1 MSKYTIIKCGR
12 LYTGQTDSFL
22 DNMEILVEDDRIKEV
37 DKTVTAVPGAEV
49 VDLSDA
55 TVTPGLIDA
64 HVHFNFGEWRT
75 RMRDTIYEAP
85 IYHGMYALHNA
96 RKSLARGFTAVRHCG
111 SNCDDDWSVVV
122 AKRMIEDGQF
132 DGARMVVA
140 PHYLSTTNGHGD
152 FSKLLYTNPYL
163 ADHIWENF
171 PGRGSGP
178 DEFREVVR
186 KQVKFGAD
194 FIKIFASGGFNSEGD
209 GPEDYTFTD
218 EELQTIIDTA
228 HAMHKKVSSH
238 TYGPDLVRKQLDMGI
253 DGIEHGALIRDPA
266 LLQLMK
272 EKGVDFVPTF
282 TPYEGIIHP
291 DEANLKSQTP
301 GMQRKLR
308 YYGDWLREA
317 REVIVKS
324 DIDLGYGTDFVSV
337 HYPYEGGWEF
347 CNMVN
352 SGVDPMRALAGA
364 TRINAKI
371 LQMENTIGAVA
382 PGYFADIAAWKRD
395 LMTDP
400 YALLDCAFSMKGGKI
415 FRTEADV

>member
-1 MSKYTIIKCGR
+1 MSKYIIIKCGR
-12 LYTGQTDSFL
+12 LYTGQNDEVLSE
-22 DNMEILVEDDRIKEV
+22 MQILVEDDRIVEV

-55 TVTPGLIDA
+55 FVTPGLIDA
-64 HVHFNFGEWRT
+64 HVHFSFGEWRT
-75 RMRDTIYEAP
+75 RGHDTVYEAP

-96 RKSLARGFTAVRHCG
+96 KKSLMRGFTTVRHCG
-111 SNCDDDWSVVV
+111 TNIDDQYSVVV
-122 AKRMIEDGQF
+122 AKRLIEDGQY

-163 ADHIWENF
+163 AEKIWQDY

-186 KQVKFGAD
+186 KQVKYGAD

-218 EELQTIIDTA
+218 EELQAIIDTA
-228 HAMHKKVSSH
+228 HAMNKKVSSH
-238 TYGPDLVRKQLDMGI
+238 TYGPDLVEKQLNMGI

-266 LLQLMK
+266 LLQRMK
-272 EKGVDFVPTF
+272 EQNVDFVPTF
-282 TPYEGIIHP
+282 SPYEGIIHP
-291 DEANLKSQTP
+291 DEANLKSQSA

-324 DIDLGYGTDFVSV
+324 DIDLGYGSDFVAL
-337 HYPYEGGWEF
+337 HYPYESGWEF
-347 CNMVN
+347 YNMMN
-352 SGVDPMRALAGA
+352 SGVEPLRALKGA
-364 TRINAKI
+364 TRVNAKI
-371 LQMENTIGAVA
+371 LQKEKEIGAIA

-395 LMTDP
+395 PLSDP
-400 YALLDCAFSMKGGKI
+400 AALLDCAFSMKGGKI
-415 FRTEADV
+415 FRTESDI